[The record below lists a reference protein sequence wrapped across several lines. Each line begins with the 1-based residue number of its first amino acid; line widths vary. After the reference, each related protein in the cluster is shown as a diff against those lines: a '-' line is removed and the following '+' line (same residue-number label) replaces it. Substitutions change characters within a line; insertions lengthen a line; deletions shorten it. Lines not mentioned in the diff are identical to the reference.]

1 MDKKE
6 FINLLAKKAR
16 RMGYSFELSRSYE
29 ADMIAIDGSDI
40 RSMVVIFIDD
50 ADPSRLTIRRNGR
63 VLYKG
68 PNNLEEEDISLF
80 IGLAGEPLF

>member
-6 FINLLAKKAR
+6 FIDVVAKKSR
-16 RMGYSFELSRSYE
+16 RMGYSFELSRSYGS
-29 ADMIAIDGSDI
+29 DMITIDGSEV

-50 ADPSRLTIRRNGR
+50 SDPSRLTIRRNGR

-68 PNNLEEEDISLF
+68 PNNLDEEDIALF
-80 IGLAGEPLF
+80 ISLAGEPLF

>member
-16 RMGYSFELSRSYE
+16 RMGYSFDLSRSDE
-29 ADMIAIDGSDI
+29 ADMITIDGSEI

-50 ADPSRLTIRRNGR
+50 ADQASVTIRRNGR
-63 VLYKG
+63 SLYKG
-68 PNNLEEEDISLF
+68 PNNLDEEDIALF
-80 IGLAGEPLF
+80 LSLAGVPLF